1 MAHTHPIVESD
12 LNTDPAGGE
21 GGTGGMVVKE
31 HLEVNA
37 VEEIETDP
45 AGGEGGTGSKQ

>member
-1 MAHTHPIVESD
+1 
-12 LNTDPAGGE
+12 
-21 GGTGGMVVKE
+21 MVVKE